1 MNIKLNHTI
10 VFVRDKKASSKFLTD
25 LFGLL
30 PAKPFG
36 PFLAVQVGE
45 VTLDYDEVD
54 EVSPGHYAFLVGES
68 EFDTIFDRIRARKLP
83 YWADPFKHKP
93 GEINRHDGGR
103 GVYFDDPSGHKLEII
118 TRPYGSGSS
127 KS

>member
-1 MNIKLNHTI
+1 MTIKLNHTI
-10 VFVRDKKASSKFLTD
+10 VFVRDKNASSKFLTD
-25 LFGLL
+25 LFDLP

-45 VTLDYDEVD
+45 VTLDFDEVD
-54 EVSPGHYAFLVGES
+54 DASPGHYAFLVSEP
-68 EFDTIFDRIRARKLP
+68 EFDAIFTRIRERKLP
-83 YWADPFKHKP
+83 FWADPFKHKP

-118 TRPYGSGSS
+118 TRPYGAGES
-127 KS
+127 